1 MRFEGADGNVCTSR
15 VGKET
20 LAGVVPACVFPF
32 VKGLALSKHLAFS
45 RMPNQFGGQV
55 NAKGQGLRAECRLLT
70 ISGARFTIC
79 EYRSR
84 TAVTTGVCTAGRGPT
99 VRLMRNFRSQI
110 ICGWL
115 GYWLGLELRRFV

>member
-1 MRFEGADGNVCTSR
+1 METSAPPVLER
-15 VGKET
+15 KRSLGFC
-20 LAGVVPACVFPF
+20 LPACVFPF

-55 NAKGQGLRAECRLLT
+55 KAKGQVLCAECHLLT

-99 VRLMRNFRSQI
+99 ARLMRNFRLQI

-115 GYWLGLELRRFV
+115 GYSLGLELRRFV